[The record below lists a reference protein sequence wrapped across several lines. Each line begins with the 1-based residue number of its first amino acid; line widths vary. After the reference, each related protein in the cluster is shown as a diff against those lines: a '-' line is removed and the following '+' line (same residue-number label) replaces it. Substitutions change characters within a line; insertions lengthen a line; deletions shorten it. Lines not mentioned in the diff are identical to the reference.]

1 MYKIISITI
10 LIYFRKSRIQ
20 QKLFQVPCTASSYTD
35 NLFEMEVF
43 LEAHHGYEDVAD
55 TKYIQSLQP
64 FEGSIDI

>member
-1 MYKIISITI
+1 MYKITSIT
-10 LIYFRKSRIQ
+10 KSRIQ

-43 LEAHHGYEDVAD
+43 LEAQISDDHGYEDVAD